1 MIVVSQMEPQ
11 LQVLFCD
18 ESTPNIFPILG
29 QCRRPAPLSHQRSI
43 CPHNSNHS
51 LRVRLIHRLSI
62 PRRLVL
68 FPGVSHLVKSITAA
82 KYILTTLTALSLTWS
97 PWLVTMSLDIYS
109 HHLNH
114 NKHHNASVNYQV
126 RLVKRDLMMILHLV

>member
-1 MIVVSQMEPQ
+1 MIVVLQMEPR

-18 ESTPNIFPILG
+18 ESTPNIFSILG
-29 QCRRPAPLSHQRSI
+29 QCRRPAPLSHQRSF

-126 RLVKRDLMMILHLV
+126 RLMKRDLMMILHLV